1 MSDAALASLLPLAV
15 AIPLTG
21 ACVAPLVARLSPR
34 LALVSSLTFL
44 LGTLALLVVVSPAV
58 FGGRVLV
65 HYLGGWVPVR
75 GFALGVA
82 FAADPFG
89 LTFALLSAGIGALL
103 VLYTLSEL
111 GGLGA
116 RELGGFAALVQL
128 LLAGLIGAALTADT
142 VDLFVWFEVAALAS
156 YGLTGFFLERPP
168 ALEAAFKILV
178 LTTIAGFCV
187 FIAAGLLYNTHG
199 ALNYGQLA
207 TALTGPLQAAD
218 LLALGLFI
226 AGFATKAGL
235 VPFHGWL
242 ADAHTAAPGPVS
254 ALFSGLMVNLGIV
267 GITRIALQIY
277 PAAHTPVLGALMVLG
292 VASAL
297 VGACLAL
304 VQDDLKRL
312 LAYDTVSQVGVIVAG
327 LATADP
333 AGVAGGVYHLINH
346 ALFKTLLFLCAG
358 AIVHRTGET
367 ELSRM
372 GGLMRSWPGLTVAFG
387 IGVASIAG
395 VPPFNGYVSVGL
407 IHTGLR
413 DSDQYL
419 PYVLLLVAQLIT
431 IAALARA
438 MWLAFLKPRREDY
451 ERREFLRPGMRFSLG
466 TLAGCCVLFGV
477 LPAYVLD
484 TIVDPAV
491 SALLNPGQY
500 AAAVLNQA
508 GRITQL
514 HPGFAYIDPQELT
527 IALLSVG
534 LGILLAWQVLRR
546 RRPRVLD
553 LLRALHTG
561 SVNDYTAYAV
571 GGAIVLL
578 AALMLIER

>member
-1 MSDAALASLLPLAV
+1 MTDAALGSLLPLTV
-15 AIPLTG
+15 AAPLAG
-21 ACVAPLVARLSPR
+21 AALAPLVARLTPR
-34 LALVSSLTFL
+34 LALVTSLASL
-44 LGTLALLVVVSPAV
+44 LTSLGLLIAAAPTV
-58 FGGRVLV
+58 FGGHVLV

-75 GFALGVA
+75 GSVLGIA

-89 LTFALLSAGIGALL
+89 LAFALLSAGIGTLL

-116 RELGGFAALVQL
+116 RELGGYAALVQL

-207 TALTGPLQAAD
+207 GSLAGPLRAAD

-254 ALFSGLMVNLGIV
+254 ALFSGLMINLGIV
-267 GITRIALQIY
+267 GIARVALQIY
-277 PAAHTPVLGALMVLG
+277 PAAHTVVLGALMVLG
-292 VASAL
+292 LCSAV
-297 VGACLAL
+297 VGACMAL

-312 LAYDTVSQVGVIVAG
+312 LAYDTISQAGVITVG
-327 LATADP
+327 LASGSA

-358 AIVHRTGET
+358 AIVHRTGQT
-367 ELSRM
+367 QLSQM
-372 GGLMRSWPGLTVAFG
+372 GGLARAWPGLTAAFG
-387 IGVASIAG
+387 VGVASITG
-395 VPPFNGYVSVGL
+395 VPPFNGYASLGL
-407 IHTGLR
+407 IHSGLR
-413 DSDQYL
+413 DSKQYV
-419 PYVLLLVAQLIT
+419 PYAILLAAQVIT
-431 IAALARA
+431 IAALGRA
-438 MWLAFLKPRREDY
+438 GWLAFLKPRGEQY
-451 ERREFLRPGMRFSLG
+451 EQQEKLRSGMRISLG

-477 LPAYVLD
+477 VPRYVLD
-484 TIVDPAV
+484 HVADPAA
-491 SALLNPGQY
+491 SALRHSGEY
-500 AAAVLNQA
+500 VAAVLNKGGSVAQVH
-508 GRITQL
+508 TS
-514 HPGFAYIDPQELT
+514 FAYGDAQELA
-527 IALLSVG
+527 IAVVSVVIGG
-534 LGILLAWQVLRR
+534 LVAWQAIRR
-546 RRPRVLD
+546 KTPRVLE
-553 LLRALHTG
+553 LLRAVHNG
-561 SVNDYTAYAV
+561 SVNDYAGYAV
-571 GGAIVLL
+571 GGIIAVV
-578 AALMLIER
+578 AAFMV

>member
-1 MSDAALASLLPLAV
+1 MTDAALGSLLPLTV
-15 AIPLTG
+15 AAPLAGAAIAPLT
-21 ACVAPLVARLSPR
+21 ARLTPR
-34 LALVSSLTFL
+34 LALVTSLASL
-44 LGTLALLVVVSPAV
+44 LTSLGLLIAVAPTV

-65 HYLGGWVPVR
+65 HYLGSWRPVR
-75 GFALGVA
+75 GSVLGIA

-89 LTFALLSAGIGALL
+89 LAFALLSAGIGALL

-111 GGLGA
+111 SGLGA
-116 RELGGFAALVQL
+116 RELGCYAALVQL

-207 TALTGPLQAAD
+207 VALAGPLRTAD

-254 ALFSGLMVNLGIV
+254 ALFSGLMVNLGVV
-267 GITRIALQIY
+267 GVVRVALQIY
-277 PAAHTPVLGALMVLG
+277 AAAHTVVLGALMVIGLC
-292 VASAL
+292 SA
-297 VGACLAL
+297 VIGACLAL

-312 LAYDTVSQVGVIVAG
+312 LAYDTVSQVGVMTAG
-327 LATADP
+327 LASGSA

-367 ELSRM
+367 KLSRM
-372 GGLMRSWPGLTVAFG
+372 GGLARTWPGLTIAFG
-387 IGVASIAG
+387 VGVASIAG
-395 VPPFNGYVSVGL
+395 VPPFNGYVSLGL
-407 IHTGLR
+407 IHSGLR
-413 DSDQYL
+413 DSGQYV
-419 PYVLLLVAQLIT
+419 PYVVLLLAQVVT
-431 IAALARA
+431 IAALGRA
-438 MWLAFLKPRREDY
+438 AWLAFLKPREESYEQREK
-451 ERREFLRPGMRFSLG
+451 LRPGMQVSLW
-466 TLAGCCVLFGV
+466 TLAACCLLFGV
-477 LPAYVLD
+477 VPGYVLD
-484 TIVDPAV
+484 HVADPAA
-491 SALLNPGQY
+491 SALLHAGQY
-500 AAAVLNQA
+500 SAAVLR
-508 GRITQL
+508 GGGVVTQL
-514 HPGFAYIDPQELT
+514 HTDFAYADAQELT
-527 IALLSVG
+527 IAVVSVV
-534 LGILLAWQVLRR
+534 LGALVAWQAMRR
-546 RRPRVLD
+546 KTPRALE
-553 LLRALHTG
+553 LLRAVHNG
-561 SVNDYTAYAV
+561 SVNDYTGYAV
-571 GGAIVLL
+571 GGIIAVV
-578 AALMLIER
+578 ATFML

>member
-1 MSDAALASLLPLAV
+1 MTDAALGSLLPLAV
-15 AIPLTG
+15 A
-21 ACVAPLVARLSPR
+21 APLAGAAVSPLAARLSPR
-34 LALVSSLTFL
+34 LALVTSLV
-44 LGTLALLVVVSPAV
+44 ALLTSLGLLIADAPAV

-75 GFALGVA
+75 GSALGIA

-89 LTFALLSAGIGALL
+89 LAFALLSAGIGALL

-187 FIAAGLLYNTHG
+187 FTAAGLLYNTQG

-207 TALTGPLQAAD
+207 TALAKPLRTAD

-226 AGFATKAGL
+226 AGFGTKAGL

-267 GITRIALQIY
+267 GIARVSLQIY
-277 PAAHTPVLGALMVLG
+277 FAAHTPVLGVLMVLG
-292 VASAL
+292 VVSAL
-297 VGACLAL
+297 LGACMAL

-312 LAYDTVSQVGVIVAG
+312 LAYDTVSQVGVMIVG
-327 LATADP
+327 LATANP

-358 AIVHRTGET
+358 AIVHRTGRT
-367 ELSRM
+367 KLSEM
-372 GGLMRSWPGLTVAFG
+372 GGLARSWPGLAVAFG
-387 IGVASIAG
+387 VGVASIAG
-395 VPPFNGYVSVGL
+395 VPPFNGYVSLGL
-407 IHTGLR
+407 IHSGLR
-413 DSDQYL
+413 DSGQYV
-419 PYVLLLVAQLIT
+419 PYTLLLLAQVIT
-431 IAALARA
+431 IAALGRA
-438 MWLAFLKPRREDY
+438 AWLAFLKPRSESY
-451 ERREFLRPGMRFSLG
+451 EQRQYLRLGMQFSLG
-466 TLAGCCVLFGV
+466 TLAACCLLFGV
-477 LPAYVLD
+477 VPGYVLD
-484 TIVDPAV
+484 KVADPAA
-491 SALLNPGQY
+491 SALLGAGQY
-500 AAAVLNQA
+500 AAAVLNQ
-508 GRITQL
+508 GGTITQL
-514 HPGFAYIDPQELT
+514 HTVFAYADPQELA
-527 IALLSVG
+527 IALLSVV
-534 LGILLAWQVLRR
+534 LGALLAWHMLRR
-546 RRPRVLD
+546 KIPRVLE
-553 LLRALHTG
+553 LLRAVHNG
-561 SVNDYTAYAV
+561 SVNDYTGYAV
-571 GGAIVLL
+571 GGIIAVV
-578 AALMLIER
+578 AAFLV